1 MDLLDILIFNKLKN
15 TKGGGGGITP
25 TGTIQITQN
34 GETDV
39 TSYATADVQVPQP
52 SGSINIT
59 QNGETDVTQYATANV
74 NVAGGNQPATLLQYV
89 ESPGD
94 NLANLINV
102 KIIPAMNNLTGMR
115 FEIDYQ
121 FLGTY
126 GTQANEIGCGAF
138 DNAKRFTVDYPTG
151 DYFAFS
157 VGTAITTTTAKDTV
171 RHTFIIDTK
180 RGYVQV
186 DNNASA
192 NITATTLNPDETF
205 KIFGRTYI
213 GTAGFYGAAKFYG
226 MKVYHVDYYNTQFLM
241 QDIVPAKDSNNIVCL
256 YDKVNNVY
264 YKPYNEGSNL
274 IAGPEA

>member
-15 TKGGGGGITP
+15 RPGGGGITP
-25 TGTIQITQN
+25 TGT
-34 GETDV
+34 
-39 TSYATADVQVPQP
+39 
-52 SGSINIT
+52 INIT

-102 KIIPAMNNLTGMR
+102 KIIPAMNNLSGMR

-121 FLGTY
+121 FLGAY
-126 GTQANEIGCGAF
+126 GSQSNEVGCGAF
-138 DNAKRFTVDYPTG
+138 DNAKRFTVDYPSNS
-151 DYFAFS
+151 DYFVFS
-157 VGTAITTTTAKDTV
+157 VGTAITTTTAKDTD

-205 KIFGRTYI
+205 KIFGRTYT
-213 GTAGFYGAAKFYG
+213 GTAGFYGPAKFYG
-226 MKVYHVDYYNTQFLM
+226 MKVYHVDNYNTKFLM
-241 QDIVPAKDSNNIVCL
+241 QDIVPAKDSNNDVCL